1 MENKVD
7 KKPTAATTTK
17 TSQPHAQK
25 TFEMLNVE
33 MEPRLHLRTC
43 SWHLNLLTKVNVV
56 NGQGEGVARG
66 RRKTTNCEVLLK
78 SGSCRKASAGGKT
91 WRIMRQ
97 QRRQTALSVLF
108 LSPSLS
114 LSTSCG
120 HCPPG
125 KNMLPTHRCHGKC
138 KRRQQRRAKAKAK
151 AEPKANVRISPS
163 SEFAVYNFI
172 TFKLNA
178 FSCRFSCP
186 GGLNGPPLS
195 CSLCPPGC
203 LVWQTNSSHK

>member
-1 MENKVD
+1 M
-7 KKPTAATTTK
+7 
-17 TSQPHAQK
+17 
-25 TFEMLNVE
+25 
-33 MEPRLHLRTC
+33 
-43 SWHLNLLTKVNVV
+43 
-56 NGQGEGVARG
+56 ARG

-97 QRRQTALSVLF
+97 QPRQTALSVLF

-114 LSTSCG
+114 RSLSLSQLVAAIV
-120 HCPPG
+120 PPG

-186 GGLNGPPLS
+186 GGLNGPPPSCPHSPAAWLPCLADKQFAQVKVIKFLS
-195 CSLCPPGC
+195 ITPLCALKPASFT
-203 LVWQTNSSHK
+203 LTN

>member
-1 MENKVD
+1 M
-7 KKPTAATTTK
+7 
-17 TSQPHAQK
+17 
-25 TFEMLNVE
+25 
-33 MEPRLHLRTC
+33 
-43 SWHLNLLTKVNVV
+43 
-56 NGQGEGVARG
+56 ARG
-66 RRKTTNCEVLLK
+66 RRESENYKLRSAAEKWQLQK
-78 SGSCRKASAGGKT
+78 SQCRRQNLADNASAAPTDGT
-91 WRIMRQ
+91 VSSLPLP
-97 QRRQTALSVLF
+97 LSFYLC
-108 LSPSLS
+108 LS